1 MVRREESMLLL
12 TATGSAAAGRV
23 FDAHREGLERLL
35 AEWSPEQHAELAR
48 MLDRLSRALMG
59 EEADRRKVVTPPGA
73 SWSAS

>member
-1 MVRREESMLLL
+1 
-12 TATGSAAAGRV
+12 V

-59 EEADRRKVVTPPGA
+59 EYTDRRKVVTPPGA